1 VTPIATPQTSMA
13 CSLDNDKLSS
23 RLGRIALL
31 AKRHLQSERQDGQT
45 LQLQYASAAT
55 DELRSIVELERQCC
69 PFLVFDLKEA
79 HGAIEL
85 AITAPTDAGTSVA
98 TIFDDFRGAIADQP
112 TRSCAGSGCGCAA

>member
-1 VTPIATPQTSMA
+1 MTLFATPQTPMV
-13 CSLDNDKLSS
+13 CSLDNDTLAS
-23 RLGRIALL
+23 RLGRIALA

-45 LQLQYASAAT
+45 LRLQYTSAAAA
-55 DELRSIVELERQCC
+55 ELRSIVELERQCC

-98 TIFDDFRGAIADQP
+98 TIFDHFRGAISAQP